1 MAPLQSIFVV
11 AFMRIKGNI
20 QKLSWSNMPKRKITL
35 NRLSCAMVCFAI
47 VGMIETTCKKPD
59 QGSTA
64 SQKIPVEATPRPEFG
79 WLHDY
84 KKAQQEATAANKFLL
99 LDFTG
104 SDWCG
109 WCRKFDREILSQPQ
123 FKDYARENLVLL
135 EVDFPRAKPQSVE
148 LRKQNL
154 ELARQYQVQG
164 FPTIV
169 VLNGNG
175 EKLWQYDGYFPGGA
189 DAFVAELEK
198 LRKG

>member
-1 MAPLQSIFVV
+1 VRRAICGRSEISLAPTVRRTVLALGRDSVEDGGVKKHRSI
-11 AFMRIKGNI
+11 
-20 QKLSWSNMPKRKITL
+20 L
-35 NRLSCAMVCFAI
+35 FAAAA
-47 VGMIETTCKKPD
+47 CLFLA
-59 QGSTA
+59 A
-64 SQKIPVEATPRPEFG
+64 SFIRAESG
-79 WLHDY
+79 WLNDY

-109 WCRKFDREILSQPQ
+109 WCRKFDKEILSQPQ

-148 LRKQNL
+148 LRKQNQ
-154 ELARQYQVQG
+154 ELAQQYEVQG

-175 EKLWQYDGYFPGGA
+175 QKVWQYDGYFPDGP
-189 DAFVAELEK
+189 DAFIAQLEK